1 VSFVSSA
8 FGSLQVLYA
17 EVGATNHPA
26 KKIVGAQLLLSS
38 QTVRVARGALGQGIA
53 THAVVSASTSFVELP
68 GRAYDYVP
76 PTPTIVPQLPSD
88 LFYPFLIDENDKAI
102 DADDAVGGVAA
113 RSRRLEEKPPNV
125 LRASSW
131 VFALGAALMACVV
144 WQRAYS
150 K

>member
-1 VSFVSSA
+1 MSFVSSA

-38 QTVRVARGALGQGIA
+38 QTVRVARGAFGQGIP

-102 DADDAVGGVAA
+102 EADDAGGVAA
-113 RSRRLEEKPPNV
+113 RSRRLEEQPPSNV
-125 LRASSW
+125 LRASSCG
-131 VFALGAALMACVV
+131 FALGAALVFVV
-144 WQRAYS
+144 WRRGE
-150 K
+150 